1 MAGIRSFVAIELSD
15 EVRAALSDLQ
25 GSLKAQV
32 PHKTVRW
39 VRPESIH
46 LTLQFL
52 GEVAPS
58 QVEAIADALR
68 GTCANQSPFICQLRD
83 LGVFPNPRRP
93 RIVWVGVTERSGT
106 LMALQKQI
114 TLALEPLG
122 FEPEK
127 RSFTPHLTIGRADRR
142 ASRPEL
148 IGLGELITHS
158 SVGTIAQVS
167 VHHVTL
173 MKSDL
178 RPSGAVYTPLA
189 ILTLGKSPN

>member
-1 MAGIRSFVAIELSD
+1 MAGIRSFVAIELPD
-15 EVRAALSDLQ
+15 EARTALSDLQ

-32 PHKTVRW
+32 PPKTVRW

-52 GEVAPS
+52 GDVAPS
-58 QVEAIADALR
+58 QIEAIADALR
-68 GTCANQSPFICQLRD
+68 GTCANQPPFMCQLRE

-93 RIVWVGVTERSGT
+93 RIVWIGVTEPSGA
-106 LMALQKQI
+106 LKALQKKV

-122 FEPEK
+122 FEPE
-127 RSFTPHLTIGRADRR
+127 RRPFTPHLTVGRADRR

-148 IGLGELITHS
+148 TQLGELITHS
-158 SVGTIAQVS
+158 SVGTIAQIS
-167 VHHVTL
+167 VQHVTL

-178 RPSGAVYTPLA
+178 RPTGAVYTPLA
-189 ILTLGKSPN
+189 ILTLGKSAN